1 MVKELTEKKLV
12 DHRRRKRWLK
22 KHLNLNARSR
32 SKHEW
37 ASIVGGFAVL
47 ASLTPNKSDDRI
59 VQIILDIVNFLGAN
73 IGKAKNDK

>member
-1 MVKELTEKKLV
+1 MPYGKGTYGKKV
-12 DHRRRKRWLK
+12 GRPSK
-22 KHLNLNARSR
+22 KKKMTKKA
-32 SKHEW
+32 SKSKSAV

-73 IGKAKNDK
+73 IGKAKNDKK

>member
-1 MVKELTEKKLV
+1 MSEVISLITSNYVAILSAV
-12 DHRRRKRWLK
+12 
-22 KHLNLNARSR
+22 
-32 SKHEW
+32 